1 MSEVDI
7 DDVVEDG
14 EDEEGSQRCHC
25 HPGPG
30 GVPNDIILTQPQLC
44 WLNISY
50 LNHPILSNLS
60 NLSQRKLDNIITGL
74 SFVI

>member
-1 MSEVDI
+1 MSEVDV

-14 EDEEGSQRCHC
+14 EDEEGSQRCHS

-50 LNHPILSNLS
+50 LNHEC
-60 NLSQRKLDNIITGL
+60 
-74 SFVI
+74 

>member
-7 DDVVEDG
+7 DDVVEDC

-30 GVPNDIILTQPQLC
+30 GVPNDVILTQPQLC

-50 LNHPILSNLS
+50 LNHKCYNLFNPS
-60 NLSQRKLDNIITGL
+60 TGEVIIHAL
-74 SFVI
+74 KQS

>member
-7 DDVVEDG
+7 DDVVEDC

-30 GVPNDIILTQPQLC
+30 GVPNDIILTQPQLS
-44 WLNISY
+44 WLNISD
-50 LNHPILSNLS
+50 LNIEC
-60 NLSQRKLDNIITGL
+60 
-74 SFVI
+74 